1 MEKSELQK
9 LRKKLPHR
17 YTKEL
22 SKRTGVNRELVV
34 MIMTGQKKDYHGVIK
49 AAAQWAKEIEEEEN
63 DIRQII
69 NDSDS

>member
-22 SKRTGVNRELVV
+22 SKRTGVKRELVI
-34 MIMTGQKKDYHGVIK
+34 MIMTGQKRDYHGVIK
-49 AAAQWAKEIEEEEN
+49 AAAQWAKEIKDEEN
-63 DIRQII
+63 DIRQVID
-69 NDSDS
+69 NSDS